1 KKHAKKHSHQQ
12 PAKPAV
18 QPAA

>member
-1 KKHAKKHSHQQ
+1 AKKHHKAAHHA
-12 PAKPAV
+12 AKPAV